1 MVDNVTGMPAFSM
14 ANNEDFVRTVQLV
27 VGTQPYDLTG
37 HTVAL
42 EVRSRPQAA
51 ETLISID
58 NQELGGIVVENPP
71 TAGVFTFWLNQV
83 RLIRM
88 PPGDYYY
95 DVVITRPEDQFHLNL
110 GINVLTV
117 AQGITR

>member
-27 VGTQPYDLTG
+27 VGTSYYDLTD
-37 HTVAL
+37 HTIAL

-58 NQELGGIVVENPP
+58 NQELGGIVIENPP
-71 TAGVFTFWLNQV
+71 TAGMFTFWLNQV

-95 DVVITRPEDQFHLNL
+95 DVVLTRPADQFHLNL